1 VLPAETILI
10 AGPTGVGK
18 TDLSLR
24 LAGDLH
30 GEIVGADAFQIY
42 AGLSLLTAQPS
53 GAARALIPHH
63 LIGSVDPAE
72 AYDAGRYL
80 REVLPVIRDIAS
92 RGKRPIVVGGTGLY
106 FKALLGGLH
115 ELPAG
120 DPVLRAEL
128 QALMLPELI
137 GRLQALDPAA
147 MGMVDL
153 VNRRRVERAL
163 EIVMLTGKPLAESRK
178 EAQGPIPTSQG
189 MGIMTLLL
197 TRNRE
202 ELNARIEA
210 HVQSMFHQGV
220 EDEVAALPEQ
230 YVGPTASMTLGLRE
244 IRSLL
249 RNEITRKE
257 AIEAISSSTRRYAK
271 RQMTWFGHQHDF
283 PKLNLSLFSDPEKS
297 FAEALRLLQSSEPA
311 QANGTAI

>member
-1 VLPAETILI
+1 MLPAGTILV
-10 AGPTGVGK
+10 AGPTGAGK

-24 LAGDLH
+24 LAGELH

-42 AGLSLLTAQPS
+42 AGLPILTAQPS
-53 GAARALIPHH
+53 AVARKVIPHH

-72 AYDAGRYL
+72 TYDAGRYL
-80 REVLPVIRDIAS
+80 REALPVIRGIVA

-128 QALMLPELI
+128 QALLLPELI
-137 GRLQALDPAA
+137 VRLQSLDPAA
-147 MGMVDL
+147 VGMVDV

-163 EIVMLTGKPLAESRK
+163 EIVILTGKPLGASRK
-178 EAQGPIPTSQG
+178 ESQG
-189 MGIMTLLL
+189 STPTPQCVGVMALLL
-197 TRNRE
+197 TRDRE

-210 HVQSMFHQGV
+210 NVQTMFQQGV

-230 YVGPTASMTLGLRE
+230 HVGPTASMTLGLRE

-249 RNEITRKE
+249 RNEITQEE
-257 AIEAISSSTRRYAK
+257 AIAAISSATRRYAK
-271 RQMTWFGHQHDF
+271 RQMTWFNHQHDF

-297 FAEALRLLQSSEPA
+297 LAEALRLLKAPGPQQGS
-311 QANGTAI
+311 GILI